1 MAAVIT
7 VDHLHKTYGRTV
19 AVDDLSFEVE
29 EGEIFGILGPNGAGK
44 TTTVECVQGLRDADG
59 GTIRVLG
66 LDPRTEAAELRQRI
80 GSQLQDS
87 ALPGRLQGR
96 RVPGAVRSVRPQPG
110 RPRPAPHSMA
120 VAGAARPGL
129 RQLVGRPAPAALHR
143 ARRSS
148 TRPSWSSSTSSP
160 KGSIPRRD
168 ERHGNSSGEIRHDG
182 TTVVLVTHF
191 MDEAE
196 HLCDRVAVV
205 DDGRVIA
212 LDTPQG
218 LIDGLGLRSVVRF
231 TTPEPDLSWVER
243 LDVVESLTRRGDTVE
258 VRGTGPVLA
267 LVASEL
273 VAHGIVPLDLRVD
286 RPTVEDAF
294 LSPHRTD
301 DPRLMRDARL
311 PRDDTRRVPAVP
323 QGALLD
329 RVRARVPAHDD
340 AAALSRLRERPGRRH
355 GRRERHARLAGCDPD
370 RTTTRRRRW
379 P

>member
-19 AVDDLSFEVE
+19 AVEDLSFEVE

-44 TTTVECVQGLRDADG
+44 TTTVECVQGLRHADG

-66 LDPRTEAAELRQRI
+66 LDPMTEAAELRQRI

-87 ALPGRLQGR
+87 ALPGRMRVAESLDLFSAFARNPVDSDQLLTRWRLQEQRDQAFDSLSGGQR
-96 RVPGAVRSVRPQPG
+96 QRLFIALAFVNSPELVFLDELTQGLDPQ
-110 RPRPAPHSMA
+110 
-120 VAGAARPGL
+120 
-129 RQLVGRPAPAALHR
+129 
-143 ARRSS
+143 ARRA
-148 TRPSWSSSTSSP
+148 TWELIR
-160 KGSIPRRD
+160 
-168 ERHGNSSGEIRHDG
+168 EIRQDG

-212 LDTPQG
+212 LDSPQG
-218 LIDGLGLRSVVRF
+218 LIDGLGLQSVVRF

-294 LSPHRTD
+294 LDLT
-301 DPRLMRDARL
+301 
-311 PRDDTRRVPAVP
+311 
-323 QGALLD
+323 
-329 RVRARVPAHDD
+329 
-340 AAALSRLRERPGRRH
+340 GRKIR
-355 GRRERHARLAGCDPD
+355 G
-370 RTTTRRRRW
+370 
-379 P
+379 